1 MTKKNYNAPRTQRM
15 DVGPQ
20 CVLASSPVK
29 IEVNS
34 DTELD
39 ASMSF
44 SNSKAWNCEEWDE

>member
-15 DVGPQ
+15 DVEPQ
-20 CVLASSPVK
+20 CMLASSPVK
-29 IEVNS
+29 IGVDS

-44 SNSKAWNCEEWDE
+44 SKQQGVEL